1 MSRKIDDDF
10 LYQHMPEAEEKWIDT
25 IDQAAKIT
33 PSYSARFRRKVRQL
47 TKDSK
52 RTRASR
58 IRIHAMRQAA
68 AVLAI
73 IILTAFIGCMSVEAT
88 RVKFFELIKKIE
100 KEYTDYMYDSKDGS
114 ISEDDFV
121 FIEPTYIPEGY
132 KEYER
137 DEEFAYIEYRD
148 KENKEETRITYEEM
162 LADGLT
168 VSLDTEGATVKKDI
182 IAGTS
187 VEYFENKGI
196 SFVYWT
202 DENTYYELLGYN
214 LKMSEVKKIAKSIIT
229 SDKYIEK
236 NN

>member
-1 MSRKIDDDF
+1 MSQKIDDDF

-52 RTRASR
+52 RTRAAR

-88 RVKFFELIKKIE
+88 RVKFFELIKKVE

-137 DEEFAYIEYRD
+137 DEEFAYIRYRNLKSD
-148 KENKEETRITYEEM
+148 AEVGYTEM

-168 VSLDTEGATVKKDI
+168 VSLDTEGATVKTKI
-182 IAGTS
+182 IAGTK
-187 VEYFENKGI
+187 VEYFTNKGI
-196 SFVYWT
+196 SYLYWT
-202 DENTYYELLGYN
+202 DENTYYRVAGCM
-214 LKMSEVKKIAKSIIT
+214 KMSDVTKVAKSVIT
-229 SDKYIEK
+229 SEKYIEK